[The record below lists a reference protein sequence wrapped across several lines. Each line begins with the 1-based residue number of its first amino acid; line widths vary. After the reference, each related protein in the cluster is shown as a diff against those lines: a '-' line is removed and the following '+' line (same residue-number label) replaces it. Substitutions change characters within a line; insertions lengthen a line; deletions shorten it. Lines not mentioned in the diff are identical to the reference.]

1 MLSKYYLINS
11 CASPGLGR
19 QCATHSDTKTENWN
33 VFWDAGQE
41 WSGSIWAGVT
51 EYRTLGGSPTTETSF
66 SGLEAGIPWL
76 GCPHGQLLGQAEA
89 SWLFTVAG
97 KGSASFQGFLFKNI
111 FYWSILDVQCA
122 NFCCCHFSVAQS
134 CPTLGDPQHSGL
146 PVLHHLPEFA
156 QLPVYWVGGA
166 VPAAQPSD
174 PVIHTY
180 TYSFSYSFRWGLSQD
195 TEYSSLCYTVG
206 PCLHSLYVMVCIC

>member
-51 EYRTLGGSPTTETSF
+51 QYRTLGGSPTTETSF

-89 SWLFTVAG
+89 S
-97 KGSASFQGFLFKNI
+97 
-111 FYWSILDVQCA
+111 
-122 NFCCCHFSVAQS
+122 
-134 CPTLGDPQHSGL
+134 
-146 PVLHHLPEFA
+146 
-156 QLPVYWVGGA
+156 
-166 VPAAQPSD
+166 
-174 PVIHTY
+174 
-180 TYSFSYSFRWGLSQD
+180 
-195 TEYSSLCYTVG
+195 
-206 PCLHSLYVMVCIC
+206 